1 MIDRLVENNFIAT
14 SKEIYAVK
22 YADKTEKVYYQIME
36 YVPGIDL
43 SIFLNKG
50 MNFKVSIEANLCIIN
65 DILNGLNFLHENDL
79 VHRNIN
85 PENIL
90 LHEVNGTVIK
100 FFCII
105 KINFQGKD
113 N

>member
-22 YADKTEKVYYQIME
+22 YDDKTEKVYYQIME

-50 MNFKVSIEANLCIIN
+50 MNFKMSLKT
-65 DILNGLNFLHENDL
+65 NFLFVCHIFFGLEFLHQNNL

-85 PENIL
+85 PANIL
-90 LHEVNGTVIK
+90 LNKDNGTVIA

-105 KINFQGKD
+105 KNNISRQ
-113 N
+113 